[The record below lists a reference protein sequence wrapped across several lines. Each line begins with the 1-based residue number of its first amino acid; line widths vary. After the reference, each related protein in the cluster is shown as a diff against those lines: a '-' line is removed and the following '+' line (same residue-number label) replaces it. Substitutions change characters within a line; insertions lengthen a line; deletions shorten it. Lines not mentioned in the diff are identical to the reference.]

1 MNKKFKLFVLILI
14 CILVTAFVVVR
25 INKKPVYKKGS
36 SGVYDNAIAAAI
48 SLYSS
53 RIKEGMNMSKG
64 PCLSNDL
71 VPDWVV
77 DIVHAPR
84 EVIDDF
90 PENQCQAYLEGRAH
104 HFVELD
110 TNGNLVRVR

>member
-1 MNKKFKLFVLILI
+1 MSKKTKLFILILI
-14 CILVTAFVVVR
+14 CILATAFIVVK
-25 INKKPVYKKGS
+25 INKKPIYKKGS

-48 SLYSS
+48 SLYST
-53 RIKEGMNMSKG
+53 RVKEGMNMSKG
-64 PCLSNDL
+64 PCLTNDL

-77 DIVHAPR
+77 DIVHVPR
-84 EVIDDF
+84 VGVDDF

-110 TNGNLVRVR
+110 NSGNLVRIR